1 MARNLNINITTDYLK
16 TVISLFLSAQSC
28 DRIIRKRNVKDDIH
42 MAKSSTSRFYGT
54 KTTRNTTHKT
64 RKQIIKEFVDEWTNK
79 GKESGYG
86 FIKEDANRQPFID
99 YFLRRVCGVDQP
111 TKYIEYEKDVRVED
125 NGKKTTKRIDGYIP
139 ATKVMWE
146 MKGSNKDLTEEITQS
161 GGIKLTPFKQAWR
174 YSEYLPQEEKPRWI
188 IISNFNEIDIHDM
201 NNPLSDPTVIMLKD
215 LITKYKSFDFMVDQ
229 TAQQIIDEKK
239 LSVAAGDLVAKIYRE
254 LSKAYSL
261 HANLNDERIQKSLN
275 MLIVRLVFLLY
286 ADDTGIIGN
295 NDIFQHFLKRRD
307 SQDIRQ
313 GLIELF
319 RVLNTPED
327 DRDDFLSEE
336 FKQFKYVNGGMF
348 SDESVVIPQ
357 FTDELQRLIVDDAGQ
372 GFNWSNISPTIFGA
386 VFESTLNPE
395 TRREGGM
402 HYTSVENIHK
412 VIDPLFLNDLNK
424 EFEKLRDTSVVSDR
438 VEKARQFQEK
448 LAKIKVLDPACGSGN
463 FLTETY
469 LSLRKLENQCLK
481 IIVGSNSTLNLDTD
495 IKVKIKIQ
503 NFYGIEIND
512 FAVSVARTA
521 MWIAESQMWAESQ
534 DIIYSRD
541 DFLPLDSND
550 SIYEGN
556 ALRMDWADIVKP
568 YDVDYIMGNPPFVG
582 QSYRSDEQKQDM
594 IDMFGKGSRETKQD
608 YVICW
613 YKKSL
618 DYVGDYKNSSV
629 KCAFVSTNSI
639 CQGECVPT
647 FWKDMI
653 DAGVEIEFARRTFIW
668 TNEAKN
674 KAAVHCVIVG
684 YSFHKTG
691 HAKELYDGDKLTKC
705 DHINPY
711 LVPDEDIWINSR
723 PRQPKDKSKM
733 TTGSPATDDGQL
745 FLSPEES
752 KTMSKKYPILGK
764 YIRPFIGAHEFLHD
778 LNERTR
784 YCFWF
789 ADVGD
794 DLPKVIK
801 TDHMEDRLK
810 RIRDKRLSS
819 SASRIKKAAETPWLF
834 AQNRQPDTEYLV
846 IPRHSSENRKY
857 IPIGFMD
864 PKTIAGDATTIVY
877 NATLED
883 FAILES
889 SLHVAWMKTV
899 AGRLKSDY
907 RYSSSVYYNF
917 PMPKL
922 TNELKEKLEK
932 SAQAILDARANHPSL
947 SLADMYKELSMPSD
961 LRGAHRK
968 NDKLILQA
976 YGLNKDAT
984 DQDILKVLFKMY
996 NSKSND

>member
-1 MARNLNINITTDYLK
+1 
-16 TVISLFLSAQSC
+16 
-28 DRIIRKRNVKDDIH
+28 

-99 YFLRRVCGVDQP
+99 DFLRRVCGVDQP

-125 NGKKTTKRIDGYIP
+125 NRKKTTKRIDGYIP

-215 LITKYKSFDFMVDQ
+215 LTTKYKSFDFMVDQ

-239 LSVAAGDLVAKIYRE
+239 LSVAAGDLVAKIYNE

-261 HANLNDERIQKSLN
+261 HADLNDERIQKSLN

-286 ADDTGIIGN
+286 ADDTGILGS
-295 NDIFQHFLKRRD
+295 NDIFQHFLERREA
-307 SQDIRQ
+307 QDIRQ

-327 DRDDFLSEE
+327 DRDEFLSEE

-357 FTDELQRLIVDDAGQ
+357 FTDELQRLIVEDAGR
-372 GFNWSNISPTIFGA
+372 GFNWSSISPTIFGA

-424 EFEKLRDTSVVSDR
+424 EFEKIRDISVVSDR

-448 LAKIKVLDPACGSGN
+448 LSKLKFLDPACGSGN

-469 LSLRKLENQCLK
+469 LSLRNLENQCLK
-481 IIVGSNSTLNLDTD
+481 IIVGSNSTLNLDAD

-534 DIIYSRD
+534 NIIYSRD

-550 SIYEGN
+550 SIFEGN
-556 ALRMDWADIVKP
+556 ALRMDWSEIVEP
-568 YDVDYIMGNPPFVG
+568 YDVNYIMGNPPFVG
-582 QSYRSDEQKQDM
+582 QSYRSNEQKQDM
-594 IDMFGKGSRETKQD
+594 IDIFGKGSRETKQD

-618 DYVGDYKNSSV
+618 DYVSDYKNSL
-629 KCAFVSTNSI
+629 ST
-639 CQGECVPT
+639 P
-647 FWKDMI
+647 
-653 DAGVEIEFARRTFIW
+653 
-668 TNEAKN
+668 
-674 KAAVHCVIVG
+674 
-684 YSFHKTG
+684 
-691 HAKELYDGDKLTKC
+691 
-705 DHINPY
+705 
-711 LVPDEDIWINSR
+711 
-723 PRQPKDKSKM
+723 
-733 TTGSPATDDGQL
+733 
-745 FLSPEES
+745 
-752 KTMSKKYPILGK
+752 
-764 YIRPFIGAHEFLHD
+764 
-778 LNERTR
+778 
-784 YCFWF
+784 
-789 ADVGD
+789 
-794 DLPKVIK
+794 VIK
-801 TDHMEDRLK
+801 CWK
-810 RIRDKRLSS
+810 
-819 SASRIKKAAETPWLF
+819 TP
-834 AQNRQPDTEYLV
+834 
-846 IPRHSSENRKY
+846 I
-857 IPIGFMD
+857 
-864 PKTIAGDATTIVY
+864 
-877 NATLED
+877 
-883 FAILES
+883 
-889 SLHVAWMKTV
+889 
-899 AGRLKSDY
+899 
-907 RYSSSVYYNF
+907 
-917 PMPKL
+917 
-922 TNELKEKLEK
+922 
-932 SAQAILDARANHPSL
+932 
-947 SLADMYKELSMPSD
+947 
-961 LRGAHRK
+961 
-968 NDKLILQA
+968 
-976 YGLNKDAT
+976 
-984 DQDILKVLFKMY
+984 
-996 NSKSND
+996 

>member
-1 MARNLNINITTDYLK
+1 MPIKKMWGGRFEKAASELVDEFGASISFDQEMAKEDIMGSLAHVKMLKATNILSATDADQIIKGLEELK
-16 TVISLFLSAQSC
+16 TELADHGLHFTVA
-28 DRIIRKRNVKDDIH
+28 NEDIH
-42 MAKSSTSRFYGT
+42 MNIEALLTEKIGPVAGKLHTGRSRNDQVATDFHLY
-54 KTTRNTTHKT
+54 
-64 RKQIIKEFVDEWTNK
+64 IKERLPKVVAA
-79 GKESGYG
+79 
-86 FIKEDANRQPFID
+86 IKELQ
-99 YFLRRVCGVDQP
+99 
-111 TKYIEYEKDVRVED
+111 
-125 NGKKTTKRIDGYIP
+125 
-139 ATKVMWE
+139 
-146 MKGSNKDLTEEITQS
+146 
-161 GGIKLTPFKQAWR
+161 QA
-174 YSEYLPQEEKPRWI
+174 L
-188 IISNFNEIDIHDM
+188 
-201 NNPLSDPTVIMLKD
+201 
-215 LITKYKSFDFMVDQ
+215 
-229 TAQQIIDEKK
+229 
-239 LSVAAGDLVAKIYRE
+239 
-254 LSKAYSL
+254 
-261 HANLNDERIQKSLN
+261 
-275 MLIVRLVFLLY
+275 VRLASENVETIMPGYTHMQHAQPISYGHYLMAYFQMFQRDVERFQFNQQHTDLSPLGAAALAGTTFPIDRQMTADLLGFKAPY
-286 ADDTGIIGN
+286 AN
-295 NDIFQHFLKRRD
+295 SL
-307 SQDIRQ
+307 
-313 GLIELF
+313 
-319 RVLNTPED
+319 
-327 DRDDFLSEE
+327 
-336 FKQFKYVNGGMF
+336 
-348 SDESVVIPQ
+348 
-357 FTDELQRLIVDDAGQ
+357 DA
-372 GFNWSNISPTIFGA
+372 
-386 VFESTLNPE
+386 
-395 TRREGGM
+395 
-402 HYTSVENIHK
+402 
-412 VIDPLFLNDLNK
+412 
-424 EFEKLRDTSVVSDR
+424 VSDR
-438 VEKARQFQEK
+438 
-448 LAKIKVLDPACGSGN
+448 D
-463 FLTETY
+463 
-469 LSLRKLENQCLK
+469 LK
-481 IIVGSNSTLNLDTD
+481 IIVGSNSTLNLDAD

-534 DIIYSRD
+534 NIIYSRD

-550 SIYEGN
+550 SIFEGN
-556 ALRMDWADIVKP
+556 ALRMDWSEIVEP
-568 YDVDYIMGNPPFVG
+568 YDVNYIMGNPPFVG
-582 QSYRSDEQKQDM
+582 QSYRSNEQKQDM
-594 IDMFGKGSRETKQD
+594 IDIFGKGSRETKQD

-618 DYVGDYKNSSV
+618 DYVSDYKNSSV

-653 DAGVEIEFARRTFIW
+653 NAGVEIQFARRTFIW

-684 YSFHKTG
+684 YSFHKINNI
-691 HAKELYDGDKLTKC
+691 KELYDGGKLTKC

-711 LVPDEDIWINSR
+711 LVPEEDIWISSR
-723 PRQPKDKSKM
+723 PKRPKDKSKM

-745 FLSPEES
+745 FLSPEEA
-752 KTMSKKYPILGK
+752 KTMSKEYPILSK

-784 YCFWF
+784 YCLWF

-794 DLPKVIK
+794 ELPKIIK
-801 TDHMEDRLK
+801 ADHMKDRFQHIK
-810 RIRDKRLSS
+810 EKRLSS

-846 IPRHSSENRKY
+846 ILRHSSENREY

-877 NATLED
+877 DATLED

-932 SAQAILDARANHPSL
+932 SAEGILNARANHPSL
-947 SLADMYKELSMPSD
+947 SLADMYKELLMPSD
-961 LRGAHRK
+961 LRDAHRK

-996 NSKSND
+996 NNKDNDWLSCSFSQFSYWDSSCLRIEALSFGCIVTFWWQFVLSPVLEQLVGQKVKISLERSNCQFSR

>member
-1 MARNLNINITTDYLK
+1 M
-16 TVISLFLSAQSC
+16 VIRLFLSAQSC

-99 YFLRRVCGVDQP
+99 DFLRRVCGVDQP

-215 LITKYKSFDFMVDQ
+215 LTTKYKSFDFMVDQ

-327 DRDDFLSEE
+327 ERDDFLSEE

-653 DAGVEIEFARRTFIW
+653 DAGVEIQFARRTFIW

-961 LRGAHRK
+961 LRNAHRK

>member
-1 MARNLNINITTDYLK
+1 M
-16 TVISLFLSAQSC
+16 SAQSC

-99 YFLRRVCGVDQP
+99 DFLRRVCGVDQP

>member
-1 MARNLNINITTDYLK
+1 MWGGRFEKAASELVDEFGASISFDQEMAKEDIMGSLAHVKMLKATNILSATDADQIIKGLEELK
-16 TVISLFLSAQSC
+16 TELADHGLHFTVA
-28 DRIIRKRNVKDDIH
+28 NEDIH
-42 MAKSSTSRFYGT
+42 MNIEALLTEKIGPVAGKLHTGRSRNDQVATDFHLY
-54 KTTRNTTHKT
+54 
-64 RKQIIKEFVDEWTNK
+64 IKERLPKVVAA
-79 GKESGYG
+79 
-86 FIKEDANRQPFID
+86 IKELQ
-99 YFLRRVCGVDQP
+99 
-111 TKYIEYEKDVRVED
+111 
-125 NGKKTTKRIDGYIP
+125 
-139 ATKVMWE
+139 
-146 MKGSNKDLTEEITQS
+146 
-161 GGIKLTPFKQAWR
+161 QA
-174 YSEYLPQEEKPRWI
+174 L
-188 IISNFNEIDIHDM
+188 
-201 NNPLSDPTVIMLKD
+201 
-215 LITKYKSFDFMVDQ
+215 
-229 TAQQIIDEKK
+229 
-239 LSVAAGDLVAKIYRE
+239 
-254 LSKAYSL
+254 
-261 HANLNDERIQKSLN
+261 
-275 MLIVRLVFLLY
+275 VRLASENVETIMPGYTHMQHAQPISYGHYLMAYFQMFQRDVERFQFNQQHTDLSPLGAAALAGTTFPIDRQMTADLLGFKAPY
-286 ADDTGIIGN
+286 AN
-295 NDIFQHFLKRRD
+295 SL
-307 SQDIRQ
+307 
-313 GLIELF
+313 
-319 RVLNTPED
+319 
-327 DRDDFLSEE
+327 
-336 FKQFKYVNGGMF
+336 
-348 SDESVVIPQ
+348 
-357 FTDELQRLIVDDAGQ
+357 DA
-372 GFNWSNISPTIFGA
+372 
-386 VFESTLNPE
+386 
-395 TRREGGM
+395 
-402 HYTSVENIHK
+402 
-412 VIDPLFLNDLNK
+412 
-424 EFEKLRDTSVVSDR
+424 VSDR
-438 VEKARQFQEK
+438 
-448 LAKIKVLDPACGSGN
+448 D
-463 FLTETY
+463 
-469 LSLRKLENQCLK
+469 LK
-481 IIVGSNSTLNLDTD
+481 IIVGSNSTLNLDAD

-534 DIIYSRD
+534 NIIYSRD

-550 SIYEGN
+550 SIFEGN
-556 ALRMDWADIVKP
+556 ALRMDWSKIVEP
-568 YDVDYIMGNPPFVG
+568 YDVNYIMGNPPFVG
-582 QSYRSDEQKQDM
+582 QSYRSNEQKQDM
-594 IDMFGKGSRETKQD
+594 IDIFGKGSRETKQD

-618 DYVGDYKNSSV
+618 DYVSDYKNSSV

-653 DAGVEIEFARRTFIW
+653 NAGVEIQFARRTFIW

-684 YSFHKTG
+684 YSFHKINNI
-691 HAKELYDGDKLTKC
+691 KELYDGGKLTKC

-711 LVPDEDIWINSR
+711 LVPEEDIWISSR
-723 PRQPKDKSKM
+723 PKRPKDKSKM

-745 FLSPEES
+745 FLSPEEA
-752 KTMSKKYPILGK
+752 KTMSKEYPILSK

-784 YCFWF
+784 YCLWF

-794 DLPKVIK
+794 ELPKIIK
-801 TDHMEDRLK
+801 ADHMKDRFQHIK
-810 RIRDKRLSS
+810 EKRLSS

-846 IPRHSSENRKY
+846 IPRHSSENREY

-877 NATLED
+877 DATLED

-932 SAQAILDARANHPSL
+932 SAEGILNARANHPSL
-947 SLADMYKELSMPSD
+947 SLADMYKELLMPSD
-961 LRGAHRK
+961 LRDAHRK

-996 NSKSND
+996 NNKDND